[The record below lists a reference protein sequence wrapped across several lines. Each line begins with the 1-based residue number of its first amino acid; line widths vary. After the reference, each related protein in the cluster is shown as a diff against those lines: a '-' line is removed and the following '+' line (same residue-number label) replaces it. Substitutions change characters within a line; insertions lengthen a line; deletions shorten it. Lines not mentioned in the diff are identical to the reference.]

1 MILQAGGP
9 AQLFQAVHLLTSEGQ
24 NKFSCLLQLHLHFP
38 RVFFWIKVQFI
49 SFITIQS
56 LFLNHYDQRTKFKL
70 FTSDVYANVLQN
82 RNASGQDNQKKTFF
96 FFFFYRILKFII
108 KEQIKCLN
116 KKKKH
121 VSGRLITEFKNTHP
135 EVVVSQAVHVK
146 LQRLLTDEPHP
157 FTSEAGGATHQR
169 TLGRVQTH
177 MFHTLLDLSHV
188 EPLVTGARQ
197 HCKDRWRTLCQTHTL
212 KKSWRTFSRFIMM
225 LFFQPASQWI
235 FLNFFLMLW
244 TSCSVSPIGSSG
256 WKATSLTE
264 PAWPGSLYS
273 IRRDVVSQI

>member
-1 MILQAGGP
+1 M
-9 AQLFQAVHLLTSEGQ
+9 
-24 NKFSCLLQLHLHFP
+24 SCKTEMHP
-38 RVFFWIKVQFI
+38 GKIIIKRR
-49 SFITIQS
+49 
-56 LFLNHYDQRTKFKL
+56 L
-70 FTSDVYANVLQN
+70 
-82 RNASGQDNQKKTFF
+82 F

-116 KKKKH
+116 KKKQH

-135 EVVVSQAVHVK
+135 EVVVSRAVHVK
-146 LQRLLTDEPHP
+146 LQRLLTDRPHP
-157 FTSEAGGATHQR
+157 FTSEAGGATHQH

-212 KKSWRTFSRFIMM
+212 RKSQRTFESFYHDVIFPTSITVHFFI
-225 LFFQPASQWI
+225 L
-235 FLNFFLMLW
+235 FFLMLW
-244 TSCSVSPIGSSG
+244 TSCFVSPIGSSG

-273 IRRDVVSQI
+273 IRRDVVSQM